1 MLKVANIGNLLKKIY
16 RIYSNDL
23 LSALQNK
30 GYLDLRV
37 SFLEILMYVC
47 DNDAPSIKEVGKAC
61 GLKKQ
66 TMTSHLNELEKR
78 GYITRKTNERDRREL
93 QVHLSD
99 YGEKFKVA
107 LLEVINDLENDYTKN
122 IGDVELDR
130 ITHTL
135 ENFHHKI
142 QKEADGQTILI

>member
-1 MLKVANIGNLLKKIY
+1 MMKVTNIGNLLKKIY

-23 LSALQNK
+23 LSSLQER
-30 GYLDLRV
+30 GFIDLRV
-37 SFLEILMYVC
+37 SFLEILMYIC
-47 DNDAPSIKEVGKAC
+47 ENEAPSIKEVGRAC

-78 GYITRKTNERDRREL
+78 GYTERKKNERDRREL
-93 QVHLSD
+93 KVHLTS

-107 LLEVINDLENDYTKN
+107 LLEVVGELEGQYLETLGN
-122 IGDVELDR
+122 VELDR

-135 ENFHHKI
+135 ENFHTKI
-142 QKEADGQTILI
+142 QKESDGQTILI